1 MKIVFSY
8 DISFEYLLN
17 ESFRLDHWPPAV
29 QDGGHCHQGWQGAQT
44 RTGRQRQ
51 HQVRRF
57 LNFFLSKK
65 IV

>member
-1 MKIVFSY
+1 M
-8 DISFEYLLN
+8 N
-17 ESFRLDHWPPAV
+17 PSFRVDHWPPAV
-29 QDGGHCHQGWQGAQT
+29 QDGGHCHQRRQGAQA